1 MLREEQRPQK
11 RLLQKS
17 RQIIVGSSEVAILSV
32 RPLVGVKFDS
42 SSGFHT
48 KFIVLAV
55 LAQIYQI
62 LLF

>member
-1 MLREEQRPQK
+1 MLRKKQWAKK

-42 SSGFHT
+42 SSGLHT
-48 KFIVLAV
+48 KFIV
-55 LAQIYQI
+55 
-62 LLF
+62 